1 MTWYS
6 IVGFEVKKRIRN
18 LTIKYMILEILEINI
33 RNILILEINIK
44 IF

>member
-44 IF
+44 TF